1 VESKITKVL
10 GVIILSVL
18 ALFVVHKII
27 THVPG
32 KPGFYMPDPKTG
44 QLEIFTVLDGKLE
57 KVRVSERINDFR
69 TQPVLVSNDGE
80 LVLLMGVGRIG
91 KAKLEKYFG
100 DPIKIKGHWYGK
112 MPFRG
117 KKYRVLWVQALVN
130 DKEKGEE
137 KKESEKPAQ
146 PAQKQEKTQKQA
158 ENKGG
163 VSEAKK

>member
-1 VESKITKVL
+1 MDSKITKVL

-44 QLEIFTVLDGKLE
+44 QLEIFTDLSGKLE

-91 KAKLEKYFG
+91 RAKLDKYFG
-100 DPIKIKGHWYGK
+100 DTIKIKGHWYGK

-117 KKYRVLWVQALVN
+117 KKYRVLWVQTIVN
-130 DKEKGEE
+130 DKEKSEE
-137 KKESEKPAQ
+137 KKEDVK
-146 PAQKQEKTQKQA
+146 PAQKQQKDQKV